1 MQLISLKARRER
13 TIRAALSALAR
24 EESELLAERERLAS
38 ERAALCD
45 EWRRRSEIGDVLHQ
59 NSLQDLKME
68 FSDYY
73 LAERGLVDRLDASGV
88 KLDELRKDR
97 HRHEQALR
105 QAVAG
110 QEKLKLLME

>member
-1 MQLISLKARRER
+1 
-13 TIRAALSALAR
+13 
-24 EESELLAERERLAS
+24 
-38 ERAALCD
+38 
-45 EWRRRSEIGDVLHQ
+45 
-59 NSLQDLKME
+59 ME